1 MLQQVTGCHVLS
13 GGKEARR
20 EGRGGGRGGSSE
32 KVEGGRKEGEDE
44 KGVTDS
50 ICSGILCSDYCG
62 RAAYVDITEQET
74 VTTGNAHAQT
84 LSRCWTYSTHLVHDH
99 CLHRVAQHSSKL
111 VGQRGLACSLQ
122 WQQADLR

>member
-1 MLQQVTGCHVLS
+1 MRGGEES
-13 GGKEARR
+13 GGEEGEEDQVRR
-20 EGRGGGRGGSSE
+20 WR
-32 KVEGGRKEGEDE
+32 VGRKAGEDG
-44 KGVTDS
+44 KGVTVS
-50 ICSGILCSDYCG
+50 ICSGTLCSDYCG
-62 RAAYVDITEQET
+62 RAAYVAITEQET

-122 WQQADLR
+122 QQQTDLR

>member
-1 MLQQVTGCHVLS
+1 MR
-13 GGKEARR
+13 K
-20 EGRGGGRGGSSE
+20 GSQTAFAVASF
-32 KVEGGRKEGEDE
+32 
-44 KGVTDS
+44 S
-50 ICSGILCSDYCG
+50 SDYCG

-74 VTTGNAHAQT
+74 VTTENAHAQT

-122 WQQADLR
+122 QQQTDLR